1 VGDQIWYQD
10 GPDLEGTP
18 REFDEFGF
26 ALASGDFD
34 ADGYLDLVVGVPG
47 DSAGGV
53 PMPGGGAVNILRG
66 SSAGLTDAGNQMWHQ
81 DSPGVSGVAQLG
93 DRFGSA
99 VTAGDLNG
107 DGYADLAVGVPRED
121 VGSPE
126 VTDAGVVNILYGS
139 STGLTATGD
148 QLWYQDS
155 AGVIGVAQQG
165 DYFGSALA
173 GGDLDGDGY
182 ADLAVGVPGEDVGSP
197 AITNAGAANVLYGS
211 SSGLSADR
219 DQMWHQDSPGIE
231 GTAEDGDGF
240 GAALTV
246 IGPVRQR
253 IYLPLIQGHSPSDG
267 RDSTAQ
273 ERPGRV
279 S

>member
-1 VGDQIWYQD
+1 
-10 GPDLEGTP
+10 
-18 REFDEFGF
+18 
-26 ALASGDFD
+26 
-34 ADGYLDLVVGVPG
+34 
-47 DSAGGV
+47 
-53 PMPGGGAVNILRG
+53 
-66 SSAGLTDAGNQMWHQ
+66 MWHQ
-81 DSPGVSGVAQLG
+81 DSAGVSGVAQLG

-99 VTAGDLNG
+99 LTAGDLNG
-107 DGYADLAVGVPRED
+107 DGCADLAVGVPRED

-126 VTDAGVVNILYGS
+126 VADAGVVNVLYGS
-139 STGLTATGD
+139 STGLTAVGD

-155 AGVIGVAQQG
+155 AGVIGVAQQM
-165 DYFGSALA
+165 DYFGSDLA

-231 GTAEDGDGF
+231 GTAEEGDGF
-240 GAALTV
+240 GAALIV
-246 IGPVRQR
+246 IGPVRR
-253 IYLPLIQGHSPSDG
+253 RVYLPLIQRQSPSDG
-267 RDSTAQ
+267 RGSTAQ
-273 ERPGRV
+273 DRPRRV